1 MLQGEAKGKANGL
14 ARRLIG
20 PIGALLLLC
29 VVAVGFPAS
38 ASAASYSL
46 RVSGSPDRSLSLP
59 LDGSTLLDK
68 TYGQGAYV
76 FMSSDAPGIWRVRFY
91 LDEALVKTEYY
102 PPFDFAGTNEDDTAI
117 PFDITGLANGE
128 HTLEAVIDS
137 DSGEGS
143 VIADF
148 TVVKDSPPPPPP
160 PDCERRPFHSPD
172 DLPPACW
179 RPFAPSSPFNQMIPA
194 DAKVASRSD
203 EMVSRL
209 LAAGSPNDGRA
220 GIADTSSDYYKTI
233 YFGRYFDPQFTIRGG
248 STADPYDVD
257 GLTLRM
263 PIQASPA
270 GGSDHHLTVV
280 YNGYEWGFWDA
291 RVDRASRTITVGAGR
306 KVPIYGDG
314 LSAAGTSARFA
325 NMAGRIRIQELRA
338 GEINHAL
345 FMSSNSIA
353 SSYVYPA
360 QKSDGGRDASAGYP
374 PMGTRFQL
382 AMTEGQI
389 DALDVPFWKKT
400 VLRALKNY
408 GGYLGDSTSSPWSAL
423 SFESGSDYTSFGLP
437 DPFVTFAVTRDLP
450 SYFDFS
456 IGRRVYTFDLGS
468 GVDWAR
474 YLRVIDPCVAER
486 TC

>member
-14 ARRLIG
+14 ARRLIW
-20 PIGALLLLC
+20 PIGGLLLLC
-29 VVAVGFPAS
+29 VLAFGFPAS

-46 RVSGSPDRSLSLP
+46 LVSDAPDRSNPLSL
-59 LDGSTLLDK
+59 DGATLRK
-68 TYGQGAYV
+68 TTYGQDAYV
-76 FMSSDAPGIWRVRFY
+76 FMSSDAADIWRVRFY
-91 LDEALVKTEYY
+91 LDEALVKTEYISPY
-102 PPFDFAGTNEDDTAI
+102 DLAGTNEDDTAI
-117 PFDITGLANGE
+117 PYDITNLANGE
-128 HTLEAVIDS
+128 HSLLAVIDA
-137 DSGEGS
+137 DSGQRS
-143 VIADF
+143 IPADF
-148 TVVKDSPPPPPP
+148 NVVNGTPPPPP
-160 PDCERRPFHSPD
+160 PDCQRGPFHSPD

-179 RPFAPSSPFNQMIPA
+179 RPFAPSSPFNQAIPA
-194 DAKVASRSD
+194 DPTVDPRSD
-203 EMVSRL
+203 QMVSRL

-220 GIADTSSDYYKTI
+220 GIADTSTDYYKTI

-248 STADPYDVD
+248 STTDPYDVD

-263 PIQASPA
+263 PIEARPA

-280 YNGYEWGFWDA
+280 YSGYEWGFWDA
-291 RVDRASRTITVGAGR
+291 RVNLVNRTITVGAGR
-306 KVPIYGDG
+306 KVPIHGDG

-325 NMAGRIRIQELRA
+325 NMAGRIRIQELRE

-360 QKSDGGRDASAGYP
+360 QKSDGNNDAASGYP

-382 AMTEGQI
+382 AMTDAEI
-389 DALDVPFWKKT
+389 NALDVPGWKKT

-408 GGYLGDSTSSPWSAL
+408 GGYLGDSTSSPWAAM
-423 SFESGSDYTSFGLP
+423 SFESASDYTSFGLL
-437 DPFVTFAVTRDLP
+437 DPFVTFAATHDVP

-456 IGRRVYTFDLGS
+456 IGRRVYTFNLGS
-468 GVDWAR
+468 GVDWSR
-474 YLRVIDPCVAER
+474 YLRVIDPCVTER